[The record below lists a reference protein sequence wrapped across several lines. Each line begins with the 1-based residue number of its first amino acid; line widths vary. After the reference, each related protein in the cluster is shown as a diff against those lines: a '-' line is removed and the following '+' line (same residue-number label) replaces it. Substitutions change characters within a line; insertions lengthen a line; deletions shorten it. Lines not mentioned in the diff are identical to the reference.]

1 MILWEGGVMHL
12 PTLWVYHPA
21 AEGAAQ
27 GHYSLMEVVRGVV
40 HDRYQPG

>member
-1 MILWEGGVMHL
+1 MHL

-21 AEGAAQ
+21 AEGGAQ

-40 HDRYQPG
+40 SNGSGNITLIVQH